1 MATCFVSEKIQIAY
15 VCAIHCAPWIFSLPR
30 ISPFLNG
37 LHPMRLLEHIT
48 LEMLASRRASLAYKH
63 FAARICGQIL
73 AEQLNFFKVKLP
85 QQSARRAFLRRPSA
99 RR

>member
-1 MATCFVSEKIQIAY
+1 ASSSGLSERHGALDDGAFGGDALGGAALTGRPKMATCFVSEKIQIAY

-48 LEMLASRRASLAYKH
+48 LEMLASRQGVADKSL
-63 FAARICGQIL
+63 
-73 AEQLNFFKVKLP
+73 
-85 QQSARRAFLRRPSA
+85 PSS
-99 RR
+99 